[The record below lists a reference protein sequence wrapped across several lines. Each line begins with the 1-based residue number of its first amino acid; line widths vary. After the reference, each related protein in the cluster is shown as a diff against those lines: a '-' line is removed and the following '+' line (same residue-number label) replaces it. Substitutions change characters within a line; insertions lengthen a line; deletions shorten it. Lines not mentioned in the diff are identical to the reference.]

1 MCGMPSVSSRT
12 VGKWRKERK
21 GQHGSVLQYYTG
33 GQQSLM
39 QKLTDEQGLE
49 VNEGRR
55 HICIQEETAGAK
67 ALR

>member
-1 MCGMPSVSSRT
+1 MEEGE
-12 VGKWRKERK
+12 ERAAW
-21 GQHGSVLQYYTG
+21 QWLQYYTG
-33 GQQSLM
+33 GQRSLM

-55 HICIQEETAGAK
+55 NICIQEEPAGAK